1 MESNEY
7 LMISGIQ
14 HFLFCKRQWALIHIE
29 NQWSENSLTAEGR
42 VMHNRVHD
50 GTVRDNRN
58 GVITIRGL
66 QVKSDKYKSIGTCD
80 AVEFL
85 PDDNGVNIS
94 KMNGPRRIRP
104 VEYKRGHSK
113 ILDCDRI
120 QVTTQAICL
129 EDMLACDVKEGAVF
143 YGETRRRETFEITD
157 ELRYT
162 AISSLEEMWGY
173 YRRGYT
179 PKVKPTSKCK
189 KCSLINIC
197 CPGIL
202 YKRKR
207 DVGAYIEQHIS
218 EEL

>member
-7 LMISGIQ
+7 IMISGIQ

-29 NQWSENSLTAEGR
+29 NQWNENSLTAEGR

-66 QVKSDKYKSIGTCD
+66 QVKSDKYRITGTCD

-85 PDDNGVNIS
+85 PDESGVNIS
-94 KMNGPRRIRP
+94 KMNGLRRIRP

-113 ILDCDRI
+113 ISDCDRI

-129 EDMLACDVKEGAVF
+129 EGMLACDIKEGAVF
-143 YGETRRRETFEITD
+143 YGETRRRETFAITN
-157 ELRYT
+157 ELRDT
-162 AISSLEEMWGY
+162 AISALEEMWGY
-173 YRRGYT
+173 YSRSHT
-179 PKVKPTSKCK
+179 PKVKPSAKCK

-202 YKRKR
+202 YKRTQ
-207 DVGAYIEQHIS
+207 DVGAYIKQHIS

>member
-29 NQWSENSLTAEGR
+29 NQWSENSFTAEGHI
-42 VMHNRVHD
+42 MHNRVHD
-50 GTVRDNRN
+50 GAVRDNRN

-66 QVKSDKYKSIGTCD
+66 QVNSDKYRITGICD

-113 ILDCDRI
+113 ISDCDRI

-129 EDMLACDVKEGAVF
+129 EDMLACDIKEGAVF
-143 YGETRRRETFEITD
+143 YGETRRRETFKITD
-157 ELRYT
+157 ELRDT

-173 YRRGYT
+173 YRRGHT

-197 CPGIL
+197 CPAIL

-207 DVGAYIEQHIS
+207 DVAAYIEQHIS

>member
-29 NQWSENSLTAEGR
+29 NQWNENSLTAEGR

-66 QVKSDKYKSIGTCD
+66 QVKSDKYRITGTCD

-85 PDDNGVNIS
+85 PDESGVNIS
-94 KMNGPRRIRP
+94 KMNGLRRIRP

-113 ILDCDRI
+113 ISDCDRI

-129 EDMLACDVKEGAVF
+129 EGMLACDIKEGAVF
-143 YGETRRRETFEITD
+143 YGETRRRETFAITN
-157 ELRYT
+157 ELRDT
-162 AISSLEEMWGY
+162 AISALEEMWGY
-173 YRRGYT
+173 YSRGHT
-179 PKVKPTSKCK
+179 PKVKPSAKCK

-202 YKRKR
+202 YKRTQ
-207 DVGAYIEQHIS
+207 DVGAYTKQHIS

>member
-1 MESNEY
+1 MESNDY

-50 GTVRDNRN
+50 GTVRDNRK
-58 GVITIRGL
+58 GIITIRGL
-66 QVKSDKYKSIGTCD
+66 QVKSDKYKITGTCD

-85 PDDNGVNIS
+85 PDESGVNIS
-94 KMNGPRRIRP
+94 KMSGLRRVRP
-104 VEYKRGHSK
+104 VEYKRGHIK
-113 ILDCDRI
+113 ISDCDRI
-120 QVTTQAICL
+120 QVTVQAICL
-129 EDMLACDVKEGAVF
+129 EGMLACDIKEGAVF

-157 ELRYT
+157 GLRAI
-162 AISSLEEMWGY
+162 AISALEEMWGY
-173 YRRGYT
+173 YNRGHT
-179 PKVKPTSKCK
+179 PKVKPSAKCK

-202 YKRKR
+202 YKRTQ
-207 DVGAYIEQHIS
+207 DVGAYIKQHIS